1 MTNRIRSL
9 CFLVFLPFFLFAQ
22 KSELAL
28 ARQTP
33 SQTMY
38 WHLHYLQPESYL
50 PDSAALA
57 LNPVGIDSLQR
68 RKRAIQLKQVLDG
81 KGIYVRFNFIPND
94 SNYVDSLTQM
104 AIYTPYPD
112 LLPEVYLERVDNRW
126 VYSRETV
133 SKIPKLHKEVYPYG
147 LDQLLNILPKLGHTQ
162 IVGLSIWQWVSLFI
176 ILLLSFLVHAILS
189 RLLDPIVARISRSK
203 LYPSLVN
210 PELVHRI
217 AQLISILLIFR
228 MIKTLLPVLL
238 LPPATSAFA
247 ITTIKVINTIL
258 IMLIAL
264 RVTDVL
270 ILYFGK
276 LTERTENKLDEQL
289 VPILRRS
296 SQVIIVIGAI
306 AQILNIFDVNV
317 TALIAGISIGGL
329 ALALAAQDTVKNLI
343 GSAMI
348 FVDQPFQIGDFI
360 DGGSFVGTVVEVGF
374 RTTRILK
381 TDSSII
387 SVPNGT
393 IANQVITNLG
403 VRVYRLFQTDIGI
416 TYDTPPN
423 LIEQFVRG
431 LHELVEAH
439 PNAKDE
445 NAYIHVNSFGA
456 SAINI
461 MFRIPIAVQDY
472 GLELAVREDLM
483 LGVIRLA
490 ETLGVRFAFPSTT
503 MYVEQ
508 FPGKTSL
515 SPTYV
520 TDEEKV
526 STSISSFIEEYKKK
540 MEEKAAKK
548 AGR

>member
-1 MTNRIRSL
+1 MKYRFRSL
-9 CFLVFLPFFLFAQ
+9 CFFLLLPLLLSAQ
-22 KSELAL
+22 ESDLELA
-28 ARQTP
+28 RFTP

-38 WHLHYLQPESYL
+38 WHLHYLQPKTYL

-57 LNPVGIDSLQR
+57 LNPTAGDSLSR
-68 RKRAIQLKQVLDG
+68 RRRAVQLKQILDG

-112 LLPEVYLERVDNRW
+112 QLPEVYLERVNNRW
-126 VYSRETV
+126 YYSKETY
-133 SKIPKLHKEVYPYG
+133 SKIPKIHKEVYPYG
-147 LDQLLNILPKLGHTQ
+147 LDKLLNVLPKMGHTK
-162 IVGLSIWQWVSLFI
+162 VLGLSIWQYISLAI

-189 RLLDPIVARISRSK
+189 RLLDPIVGRLSRSK
-203 LYPSLVN
+203 LYPSLVD

-217 AQLISILLIFR
+217 AKLISILLIFK
-228 MIKTLLPVLL
+228 MIRILLPVLL

-247 ITTIKVINTIL
+247 VIAIKVVNTIL
-258 IMLIAL
+258 VMLIAL

-296 SQVIIVIGAI
+296 AQVIIVIGAI

-360 DGGSFVGTVVEVGF
+360 DGGTYVGTVVEVGF

-381 TDSSII
+381 PDSSIV
-387 SVPNGT
+387 SVPNGS

-403 VRVYRLFQTDIGI
+403 ARVFRLFQTDIGV
-416 TYDTPPN
+416 TYDTPPD
-423 LIEQFVRG
+423 LMEQFVDG
-431 LHELVEAH
+431 LNQLVKVH
-439 PNAKDE
+439 PHAKDDS
-445 NAYIHVNSFGA
+445 ALIHVNSFGP
-456 SAINI
+456 SSINI
-461 MFRIPIAVQDY
+461 MFRVPIAVQDW
-472 GLELAVREDLM
+472 GLELAIREELM
-483 LGVIRLA
+483 LGIIRLA
-490 ETLGVRFAFPSTT
+490 ETIGVRFAFPSTT

-515 SPTYV
+515 SPTYI
-520 TDEEKV
+520 TEETKV
-526 STSISSFIEEYKKK
+526 SATISTFIEGYKQQ
-540 MEEKAAKK
+540 MEKKAAEKEV
-548 AGR
+548 